1 MLRLSKRLLFAIEA
15 VADIAYYGGQ
25 RPVQSGEISERQGI
39 PRRYL
44 EQVLQHLVKNG
55 ILTGQ
60 RGPRGG
66 YRLARERRLITVGEL
81 VRVVRQID
89 AMPDPLTDD
98 GGSPIGNQVVRPI
111 WRDMQNRM
119 MQELDSITIEEICER
134 ARRSGVPGEPLPRID
149 FSI

>member
-44 EQVLQHLVKNG
+44 EQVLQHLVKTG

-66 YRLARERRLITVGEL
+66 YRLARERRLITIGEL

-89 AMPDPLTDD
+89 SLPDPLTDE
-98 GGSPIGNQVVRPI
+98 GGSAIGNQVVRPI
-111 WRDMQNRM
+111 WRDMQSRM
-119 MQELDSITIEEICER
+119 MQELDNITVEEVCER

>member
-44 EQVLQHLVKNG
+44 EQVLQHLVKNDV
-55 ILTGQ
+55 LTGQ
-60 RGPRGG
+60 RGQRGG
-66 YRLARERRLITVGEL
+66 YRLEREPRLITVGER
-81 VRVVRQID
+81 VRVVRQKD
-89 AMPDPLTDD
+89 AEPDPLEDN
-98 GGSPIGNQVVRPI
+98 GGSAIGNQVIRRI
-111 WRDMQNRM
+111 GRDMQGRM
-119 MQELDSITIEEICER
+119 MQELDAITIEEVCER
-134 ARRSGVPGEPLPRID
+134 ARKAGVPGEPLPRID

>member
-1 MLRLSKRLLFAIEA
+1 
-15 VADIAYYGGQ
+15 
-25 RPVQSGEISERQGI
+25 
-39 PRRYL
+39 
-44 EQVLQHLVKNG
+44 VLQHLVKNG

-66 YRLARERRLITVGEL
+66 YRLARERRLITIGEL

-89 AMPDPLTDD
+89 SLPDPLTDE
-98 GGSPIGNQVVRPI
+98 GGSAIGNQVVRPI

-119 MQELDSITIEEICER
+119 MQELDNITVEEVCER

>member
-89 AMPDPLTDD
+89 ALPDPLTDE
-98 GGSPIGNQVVRPI
+98 GGSAIGNQVIRPI

-119 MQELDSITIEEICER
+119 MQELDSVTVEEICER
-134 ARRSGVPGEPLPRID
+134 ARRTGVPGEPLPRID

>member
-66 YRLARERRLITVGEL
+66 YRLARERRLITIGEL

-89 AMPDPLTDD
+89 SLPDPLTDE
-98 GGSPIGNQVVRPI
+98 GGSAIGNQVVRPI

-119 MQELDSITIEEICER
+119 MQELDNITVEEVCER

>member
-66 YRLARERRLITVGEL
+66 YRLARERRLITLGEL

-89 AMPDPLTDD
+89 ALPDPLTDE
-98 GGSPIGNQVVRPI
+98 GGSAIGNQVVRPI

-119 MQELDSITIEEICER
+119 MKELDNITVEDVCER

>member
-1 MLRLSKRLLFAIEA
+1 MRFTRKLMHAVEA
-15 VADIAYYGGQ
+15 VLDIAYHASDT
-25 RPVQSGEISERQGI
+25 PVQSKDIADRQGV

-66 YRLARERRLITVGEL
+66 YRLARERRLITLGEL

-89 AMPDPLTDD
+89 ALPDPLTDE
-98 GGSPIGNQVVRPI
+98 GGSAIGNQVVRPI

-119 MQELDSITIEEICER
+119 MKELDNITVEDVCER

>member
-66 YRLARERRLITVGEL
+66 YRLARERRLITLGEL

-89 AMPDPLTDD
+89 ALPDPLTDE
-98 GGSPIGNQVVRPI
+98 GGSAIGNQVVRPV

-119 MQELDSITIEEICER
+119 MKELDNVTIEDVCER

>member
-66 YRLARERRLITVGEL
+66 YRLARERRLITIGEL

-89 AMPDPLTDD
+89 ALPDPLTDE
-98 GGSPIGNQVVRPI
+98 GGSAIGNQVVRPI

-119 MQELDSITIEEICER
+119 MQELDSVTVEEICER